1 MPFSALISKWGNF
14 IIKNKRIR
22 FINKKNEITNSD
34 NVEKSKYID
43 EITEKWNMN
52 HTILNIF
59 KNKMIF
65 ERFIGYLLYN
75 IHQNNI
81 EIAEEI
87 CYNKHD

>member
-1 MPFSALISKWGNF
+1 MIFLIF
-14 IIKNKRIR
+14 
-22 FINKKNEITNSD
+22 F
-34 NVEKSKYID
+34 
-43 EITEKWNMN
+43 
-52 HTILNIF
+52 NIF